1 MSRYQKGKTNLDCN
15 GARDSEW
22 QWHQLG
28 PMQVCTSLQTD
39 NHASTP
45 PLSFLQAGCPSCRP
59 TNSVKALS
67 LVPVKFRLVLP
78 FWYRLTRVVPDKG
91 PLDGCVCVYVCV
103 CECGYSALSSRT
115 ANALDALVSRVLYCT
130 WSYHFTPIICRWQL
144 LWKDCSLYEIH
155 RGNGL
160 LRGALSGPLWCI
172 RNSRRAPKLLAKS
185 RSCQR

>member
-1 MSRYQKGKTNLDCN
+1 LTLFVGLQEGHPACKKMSG
-15 GARDSEW
+15 GALAWLSAWSE
-22 QWHQLG
+22 
-28 PMQVCTSLQTD
+28 VQT
-39 NHASTP
+39 
-45 PLSFLQAGCPSCRP
+45 CPVDA
-59 TNSVKALS
+59 TATHLS

-144 LWKDCSLYEIH
+144 MWKDCTLYEIH

>member
-1 MSRYQKGKTNLDCN
+1 LTLFVGRQEGHPACKKTEWWGAGVVICLERGADLPSRC
-15 GARDSEW
+15 
-22 QWHQLG
+22 H
-28 PMQVCTSLQTD
+28 C
-39 NHASTP
+39 H
-45 PLSFLQAGCPSCRP
+45 
-59 TNSVKALS
+59 S
-67 LVPVKFRLVLP
+67 LVSCSSKIQIGFTFLVP
-78 FWYRLTRVVPDKG
+78 AHSGSTGQRAVRRVRV
-91 PLDGCVCVYVCV
+91 CVCVCV

-144 LWKDCSLYEIH
+144 MWKDCSLYEIH